1 MIKLMMPDDQGELSD
16 EFKLAVVETELQQ
29 KLGTSDFIASIY
41 SWGTFDGKRFFNY
54 DVISTINHI

>member
-29 KLGTSDFIASIY
+29 KLGTSDLIASIY
-41 SWGTFDGKRFFNY
+41 SWGTFDGKTFL
-54 DVISTINHI
+54 TTM